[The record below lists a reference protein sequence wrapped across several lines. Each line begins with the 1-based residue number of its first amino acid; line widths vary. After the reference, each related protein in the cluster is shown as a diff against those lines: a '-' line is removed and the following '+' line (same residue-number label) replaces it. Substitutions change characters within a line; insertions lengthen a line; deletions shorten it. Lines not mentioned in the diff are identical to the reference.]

1 MDPAGVHTY
10 AFQVKNPANVGNN
23 YLIMIEHNVG
33 VFIAM
38 NQGGGGGLAP
48 QLYPPQPMHSLK
60 PNLFCN

>member
-10 AFQVKNPANVGNN
+10 AFQVKNPTNVGNN

-38 NQGGGGGLAP
+38 NQGGGLAP